1 MKSLNVIYR
10 VTALIPYSLMELS
23 NVFVEL
29 QVSSDK
35 IARFKRYSGFKK
47 YSGQLDLME
56 NFPVN
61 IPIM

>member
-10 VTALIPYSLMELS
+10 VTALQIKSPDLKGIRDL
-23 NVFVEL
+23 
-29 QVSSDK
+29 
-35 IARFKRYSGFKK
+35 KK

>member
-35 IARFKRYSGFKK
+35 IARFKRYSG
-47 YSGQLDLME
+47 QLDLME